1 MKNVLK
7 NIIEN
12 KWTHYIIIAI
22 IGLLISIPMLNMQI
36 IETHDGS
43 IHLLRIIGL
52 NNSMKNSEFPFLI
65 APYYCRDFGY
75 SMSAIYPQLVT
86 YIPFL
91 FAMITKSFNLGL
103 KIFAMLTIPISGICM
118 YNFTK
123 ETTKRKDISFLS
135 AIIYMTFPYRFEDI
149 FTRYAIGEFTAF
161 IFLPIVFHGLYNL
174 INGDR
179 KKHFYIAIGAIG
191 LILSHTITTI
201 YAAIFCV
208 IYIIYNFKKFWDKDV
223 IKKCIVNVIFILLVP
238 SLFIVPLFEYK
249 TQAQYSVFEPGVM
262 KTAGE
267 YVQNNTIEIWQLIK
281 DKGEEGGVSFIVGIP
296 AIIMLMIT
304 ILTWKNINKEYK
316 NFYVLCF
323 IFAVFSI
330 YLCTKFFPW
339 RIMPQIICN
348 IQYPWRMVGFAM
360 FFFTP
365 VFAINVCTLL
375 DTIKSEKIKFVFYV
389 VSVLVL
395 IVFAVVKVINYEYMS
410 NQSDKNYENN
420 IQNNPII
427 SHFAVNRDYMPYKAI
442 VKQRSYVQTREDR
455 IYVIKG
461 NEIIENEEKDGLK
474 MFADIKKA
482 IKGDVLEFPY
492 FFYPGYEVT
501 IETSEKCIKLK
512 IEESENGF
520 VQITIPENIESGKI
534 NFCYKGTNIEKVSYI
549 ISAISLIG
557 FIIYIIYYKK
567 KEA

>member
-91 FAMITKSFNLGL
+91 FAMLTQSFNLGL

-118 YNFTK
+118 YNFTRD
-123 ETTKRKDISFLS
+123 TTKRKDISFLS

-223 IKKCIVNVIFILLVP
+223 IKKCIVNVIFIFLVS

-281 DKGEEGGVSFIVGIP
+281 DKGEERGVSFVVGIP
-296 AIIMLMIT
+296 TIIMLMLT
-304 ILTWKNINKEYK
+304 ILVWKNIDKKYE
-316 NFYVLCF
+316 NFYGICLV
-323 IFAVFSI
+323 FAVISI
-330 YLCTKFFPW
+330 YMCTKFFPW
-339 RIMPQIICN
+339 RIMPQLICN
-348 IQYPWRMVGFAM
+348 IQYPWRMIGFAM
-360 FFFTP
+360 LFLTP

-375 DTIKSEKIKFVFYV
+375 DTIKNFKIKSSLYV
-389 VSVLVL
+389 LSAIVL
-395 IVFAVVKVINYEYMS
+395 IIFAVIKITNYQYLNNE
-410 NQSDKNYENN
+410 NDKNYENR

-427 SHFAVNRDYMPYKAI
+427 SHFAINRDYMPYKAI
-442 VKQRSYVQTREDR
+442 IKQRSYVQTREDR

-474 MFADIKKA
+474 MFADIKNA

>member
-201 YAAIFCV
+201 YTAIFCV

-223 IKKCIVNVIFILLVP
+223 IKKCIVNVIFILLVS

-249 TQAQYSVFEPGVM
+249 TQAKYSVFEPGVM

-375 DTIKSEKIKFVFYV
+375 DTIKIEKIKFVFYV

-461 NEIIENEEKDGLK
+461 NETIENEEKDGLK
-474 MFADIKKA
+474 MSADIKNA
-482 IKGDVLEFPY
+482 INDDVLEFPY

-501 IETSEKCIKLK
+501 IETSEKCTNLK

>member
-91 FAMITKSFNLGL
+91 FAMLTKSFNLGL

-118 YNFTK
+118 YNFTRD
-123 ETTKRKDISFLS
+123 TTKRKDISFLS

-223 IKKCIVNVIFILLVP
+223 IKKCIVNVIFILLVS

-281 DKGEEGGVSFIVGIP
+281 DKGEERGVSFVVGIP
-296 AIIMLMIT
+296 TIIMLMLT
-304 ILTWKNINKEYK
+304 ILVWKNIDKKYK
-316 NFYVLCF
+316 NFYGICLV
-323 IFAVFSI
+323 FAVISI
-330 YLCTKFFPW
+330 YMCTKFFPW
-339 RIMPQIICN
+339 RIMPQLICN
-348 IQYPWRMVGFAM
+348 IQYPWRMIGFAM
-360 FFFTP
+360 LFLTP

-375 DTIKSEKIKFVFYV
+375 DTIKNFKIKSSLYV
-389 VSVLVL
+389 LSAIVL
-395 IVFAVVKVINYEYMS
+395 IIFAVIKITNYQYLNNE
-410 NQSDKNYENN
+410 NDKNYENR

-427 SHFAVNRDYMPYKAI
+427 SHFAINRDYMPYKAI
-442 VKQRSYVQTREDR
+442 IKQRSYVQTREDR

-474 MFADIKKA
+474 MFADIKNA

-512 IEESENGF
+512 IAESENGF

>member
-223 IKKCIVNVIFILLVP
+223 IKKCIVNVIFILLVS

>member
-223 IKKCIVNVIFILLVP
+223 IKKCIVNVIFILLVS

-281 DKGEEGGVSFIVGIP
+281 DKGEERGVSFIVGIP

-316 NFYVLCF
+316 NFYGICF
-323 IFAVFSI
+323 VFAVISI
-330 YLCTKFFPW
+330 YMCTKFFPW
-339 RIMPQIICN
+339 RIMPQLICN

-375 DTIKSEKIKFVFYV
+375 DTIKNFKIKSSLYV
-389 VSVLVL
+389 LSAIVL
-395 IVFAVVKVINYEYMS
+395 IIFAVIKITNYQYLNNE
-410 NQSDKNYENN
+410 NDKNYENR

>member
-91 FAMITKSFNLGL
+91 FEMLTKSFNLGL

-118 YNFTK
+118 YNFTRD
-123 ETTKRKDISFLS
+123 TTKRKDISFLS

-223 IKKCIVNVIFILLVP
+223 IKKCIVNVIFILLVS

-281 DKGEEGGVSFIVGIP
+281 DKGEERGVSFVVGIP
-296 AIIMLMIT
+296 TIIMLTLT
-304 ILTWKNINKEYK
+304 ILVWKNIDKKYK
-316 NFYVLCF
+316 NFYGICLV
-323 IFAVFSI
+323 FAVISI
-330 YLCTKFFPW
+330 YMCTKFFPW
-339 RIMPQIICN
+339 RIMPQLICN
-348 IQYPWRMVGFAM
+348 IQYPWRMIGFAM
-360 FFFTP
+360 LFLTP

-375 DTIKSEKIKFVFYV
+375 DTIKNFKIKSSLYV
-389 VSVLVL
+389 LSAIVL
-395 IVFAVVKVINYEYMS
+395 IIFAVIKITNYQYLNNE
-410 NQSDKNYENN
+410 NDKNYENR

-427 SHFAVNRDYMPYKAI
+427 SHFAINRDYMPYKAI
-442 VKQRSYVQTREDR
+442 IKQRSYVQTREDR

-474 MFADIKKA
+474 MFADIKNA
-482 IKGDVLEFPY
+482 IKDDVLELPY

>member
-91 FAMITKSFNLGL
+91 FAMLTKSFNLGL

-118 YNFTK
+118 YNFTRD
-123 ETTKRKDISFLS
+123 TTKRKDISFLS

-223 IKKCIVNVIFILLVP
+223 IKKCIVNVIFILLVS

-281 DKGEEGGVSFIVGIP
+281 DKGEKRGVSFIVGIP

-339 RIMPQIICN
+339 KIMPQIICN

-375 DTIKSEKIKFVFYV
+375 DTIKNLKIKSNLYV
-389 VSVLVL
+389 LSVIIL
-395 IVFAVVKVINYEYMS
+395 IIFAIIKITNYKYINNE
-410 NQSDKNYENN
+410 NDKNYENRM
-420 IQNNPII
+420 QNNPII
-427 SHFAVNRDYMPYKAI
+427 SHFLVNRDYMPYKAI

-474 MFADIKKA
+474 MFADIKNA